1 MKEYILSIDQGT
13 TATKVALYAANGQL
27 KALSNNNV
35 RQYYPENGWVEHD
48 PYDIL
53 SSIKR
58 GIEDVIVKAK
68 ITNKKI
74 ISIAIANQG
83 ETIIPFDR
91 YTGEPLYNAIVWQ
104 DRRTNSFCNQL
115 KNNIDERVITEK
127 TGLFLDPYFSASK
140 FTWLINHVKKVKKAI
155 HKGSAVLATSDV
167 WILYMLTGG
176 KSIRTDVTTASRTML
191 YNINS
196 LEWDDELLDLFN
208 IPKHTMPEVVP
219 SAYNFGLSDP
229 AICNGISAHIYASL
243 VDQQAS
249 LFGHACFYKG
259 EVKITYGTGGFLLL
273 NIGKER
279 IKLNDKIVTTIT
291 AQYDNDINYA
301 IDGGVYCVGSCI
313 NWLINELKIVS
324 NPKQIDDI
332 AFNLKDNCGT
342 YFIPSFAGIS
352 VPYWKSDTKG
362 AFFGLSFNTTER
374 DIIRA
379 VLEGI
384 AYRFFEI
391 IEIVK
396 KNGFREISTISV
408 DGGVSKND
416 FLMQYQANLFGIQ
429 IKRPTSKEMTSLG
442 GFYLAGLKSG
452 LWKDVKSLRNRTK
465 IKKIFYPEKD
475 NSKKINNFNIWK
487 SAVKSVVNWHND
499 LNILKG

>member
-13 TATKVALYAANGQL
+13 TATKVVLYTVNGYL
-27 KALSNNNV
+27 KALSTNSIK
-35 RQYYPENGWVEHD
+35 QIYPEDGWVEHD
-48 PYDIL
+48 PYNIL
-53 SSIKR
+53 SSIKK

-68 ITNKKI
+68 ITNKEVV
-74 ISIAIANQG
+74 SMAIDNQG
-83 ETIIPFDR
+83 ETIIPFNR

-104 DRRTNSFCNQL
+104 DRRTNFLCKQL
-115 KNNIDERVITEK
+115 KNNIDENIITEK

-140 FTWLINHVKKVKKAI
+140 FTWLINNVEKVKRAVS
-155 HKGSAVLATSDV
+155 KGSAVLATSDV
-167 WILYMLTGG
+167 WLLYMLTGG

-196 LEWDDELLDLFN
+196 LKWDDELLELFN

-229 AICNGISAHIYASL
+229 TICRGISTHINASL

-249 LFGHACFYKG
+249 LFGHTCFYKG
-259 EVKITYGTGGFLLL
+259 EAKITYGTGGFLLL
-273 NIGKER
+273 NIGNKR
-279 IKLNDKIVTTIT
+279 VKLNDKIVTTIT
-291 AQYDNDINYA
+291 AQYNNDINYA
-301 IDGGVYCVGSCI
+301 LDGGVYCVGSCI

-332 AFNLKDNCGT
+332 EFNLKNNCGT

-352 VPYWKSDTKG
+352 IPYWESDTKG
-362 AFFGLSFNTTER
+362 AFFGLSLKTGSK

-391 IEIVK
+391 IEILR
-396 KNGFREISTISV
+396 KNNVREILSISV
-408 DGGVSKND
+408 DGRVSKND
-416 FLMQYQANLFGIQ
+416 FLIQYQADLFGIQ
-429 IKRPTSKEMTSLG
+429 IKRSVVEETTSLG
-442 GFYLAGLKSG
+442 GFFLAGFKSG
-452 LWKDVKSLRNRTK
+452 IWKDINSLRDK
-465 IKKIFYPEKD
+465 IKIETIFYPEKD
-475 NSKKINNFNIWK
+475 NSKKINNFKIWK
-487 SAVKSVVNWHND
+487 SAVRTVLNWHND
-499 LNILKG
+499 INILKE